1 MAAKHTFLFRQLS
14 SSKNQLAFLPE
25 EKKVL
30 KTVSPFQAQKQSKR
44 TDQNNTEIQLI
55 DPHIPTFNHQDSH
68 EPKKEKKKKKKT
80 HSKKRRDKIESGEM
94 CFKNDET
101 QDFYLKD
108 GTLVEPDL

>member
-1 MAAKHTFLFRQLS
+1 MDGTQKRRLTTYFKKIIYRFKAQ
-14 SSKNQLAFLPE
+14 
-25 EKKVL
+25 KKVL

-55 DPHIPTFNHQDSH
+55 DPQIPTFNHQ
-68 EPKKEKKKKKKT
+68 EPLEPKKKKKRKT

>member
-44 TDQNNTEIQLI
+44 TYQNNTEIQLI
-55 DPHIPTFNHQDSH
+55 DPQIPTFNHQ
-68 EPKKEKKKKKKT
+68 EPLEPKKKKKKGKPT
-80 HSKKRRDKIESGEM
+80 Q
-94 CFKNDET
+94 KNEET
-101 QDFYLKD
+101 K
-108 GTLVEPDL
+108 